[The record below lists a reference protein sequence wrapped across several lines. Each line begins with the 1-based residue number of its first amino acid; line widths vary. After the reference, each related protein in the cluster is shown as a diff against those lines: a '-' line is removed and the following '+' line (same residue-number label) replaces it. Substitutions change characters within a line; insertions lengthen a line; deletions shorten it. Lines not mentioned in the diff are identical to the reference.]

1 MMPSTIKILL
11 VEDEP
16 NIADGII
23 FNLSADGYQVT
34 HCVSAEEALSR
45 PTSAYDLL
53 VLDVMLPGISGF
65 ELCQRLRKDGAELP
79 ILIVSAKG
87 GEEDRVTGLSA
98 GADDYLSKPFSLRE
112 FLLRVKALL
121 RRSRNNRL
129 TSSTYV
135 FGQNH
140 INLAERH
147 AQTSHG
153 EQELTELEVRMLEL
167 FFRHEGRILS
177 RSELLQKVWG
187 MSPDTE
193 TRTLDNFVVRLRKYF
208 ETDPAHP
215 QHFQTVRGR
224 GYRFVRN

>member
-1 MMPSTIKILL
+1 MSESTIKILL

-16 NIADGII
+16 NIAEGII
-23 FNLSADGYQVT
+23 FNLSAEGYQVT
-34 HCVSAEEALSR
+34 HCDSAEDALTR

-65 ELCQRLRKDGAELP
+65 ELCRRLRNIGAELP

-121 RRSRNNRL
+121 RRSRNSR
-129 TSSTYV
+129 TTPRAYV
-135 FGQNH
+135 FGQNR
-140 INLAERH
+140 IELAERR
-147 AQTSHG
+147 AQTPRG

-208 ETDPAHP
+208 EADPAHP